1 MVVGQPVRVT
11 KPSQDQYNGLFG
23 WGIAHEI
30 GHNMDKLGRAEITNN
45 IYSLMVQTYDGQ
57 SNTLTSRLE
66 ASNKYKDIFTKTAQ
80 GYPGAAGNVFVQL
93 GMYWQLHLAYT
104 DSKNSLDFYNKFFT
118 AWKAGTYTGGAATYD
133 EKVALTAAGVTGKNL
148 NEFFERWGMQLS
160 KSVKDKIDSYANE
173 PRAIWYLSDESRR
186 MALNGTTQASGTVAA
201 SVAKNGDKE
210 VNLSFSF
217 NGTGTIQGFEIIRN
231 GTPIDFVIADRAGTY
246 EDVIGSGNHRNYE
259 YTVKA
264 YDILG
269 NLVGTANAEPGPVR
283 IAYDNVIETGYTTEE
298 VENGVKFIFSENT
311 PVSGIKIAAGGW
323 VGNAEIS
330 VSVNDTYIISSDTSV
345 NQAVDEQGSYVR
357 YLQMPG
363 AAPDDT
369 RIYTYESL
377 TVTVTGT
384 GITDKSK
391 VQLIGYPGD
400 DIAFLETGS
409 VGRLYS
415 DYTYD
420 TLEGT
425 ETIPAGTLVITGTYR
440 GSPVF
445 NNLRI
450 DGKYLETTINEDG
463 TQSDDLVPKT
473 VAGYG
478 LLFAAVVEGDMSLD
492 ISDGFFLFVPADQGE
507 IKLPEADK
515 LDKDFEE
522 VKYNLPSEI
531 KAVLSRSDT
540 ATGGSVHLGAETIWI
555 SCPGGEDLPYIKLE
569 NN

>member
-1 MVVGQPVRVT
+1 MHTRQNIRCMTMFSGAFMYAAGSHIGIGYGSCGGMVVGKPLSVT
-11 KPSQDQYNGLFG
+11 GEGNPNKLFG

-45 IYSLMVQTYDGQ
+45 IYSIMVQTYDGRD
-57 SNTLTSRLE
+57 NTQRSRLE
-66 ASNKYKDIFTKTAQ
+66 DSKKYKDIFTKTAQ

-104 DSKNSLDFYNKFFT
+104 DSANSLDFYNKFFT

-133 EKVALTAAGVTGKNL
+133 EKVALTAAGVTKKNL
-148 NEFFERWGMQLS
+148 NEFFRRWGMQLS
-160 KSVKDKIDSYANE
+160 ESVKTQISSSYLAE
-173 PRAIWYLSDESRR
+173 DRAIWYLSDESRR
-186 MALNGTTQASGTVAA
+186 AALRGEEAASGSVTA
-201 SVAKNGDKE
+201 SVEKNGNKE

-330 VSVNDTYIISSDTSV
+330 VSVNDTYVISSDTSV

-492 ISDGFFLFVPADQGE
+492 ISDGFFQIGRA
-507 IKLPEADK
+507 
-515 LDKDFEE
+515 
-522 VKYNLPSEI
+522 
-531 KAVLSRSDT
+531 
-540 ATGGSVHLGAETIWI
+540 
-555 SCPGGEDLPYIKLE
+555 SCRERVF
-569 NN
+569 